1 MLKILFATGLRRI
14 TTLPQRRSKKQG
26 FCGRLAGVNLRFILL
41 REVGQT
47 VGAECAAVGIRWAK
61 IRSPMDIVDR
71 LAKERRA
78 RLAAE
83 RLLEQKQR
91 ELFAA
96 NEKLALHA
104 RALSNQIVEQRHV
117 TKAAVTEAQM
127 LKGQNSRFLSDLEAA
142 HTSAVMAER
151 RLRDSVNAL
160 HDGFAVFDTDKRLLV
175 GNRAY
180 LAPFRD
186 YDVGPGTPYAE
197 ILKITAEEGMV
208 DLGDT
213 PAADWVAHM
222 LARWEKDVIEPEVVH
237 TGMGQWLRLVDR
249 RARDGDMVCLALDI
263 TEQMRIWAAL
273 EAIPDGFV
281 LFDRD
286 ERLLACNQRFREI
299 YPESADIMR
308 PGVNYE
314 TILRAGL
321 DAGAFIDAIGQEEA
335 WLETRI
341 GHPLDG
347 PEEREQELANGR
359 WLRVLEQPTPD
370 GGRVGLRVDI
380 THQKEQQ
387 TALDEARKAA
397 EAANRAKS
405 AFLANMS
412 HEIRTPMNGVVGMAE
427 LLCDT
432 GLNEE
437 QRLFAETIRSS
448 GEALLVIINDILDY
462 SKIEAERL
470 TLHPEPFDL
479 ERLIHEVAMLLQ
491 PRAREHGIDLMID
504 FDLFLPTRFIGDA
517 GRLRQILMNLVG
529 NAVKFTE
536 KGHVLIR
543 IVGIETEPGL
553 QQLHISVEDTGI
565 GIPADQLDHVFGEFN
580 QVESAANRKFEGTGL
595 GLAITKSLIER
606 MEGTVWV
613 DSDYGK
619 GSCFGFRLTLPVAEE
634 QIANQTP
641 VAFKR
646 ALVVDDQFINR
657 TILERQ
663 LVTCGMQVK
672 LCRSGADVL
681 DELARDD
688 SFDLLITDHEMP
700 EMTGLQLAEKVR
712 ERGFSLPIV
721 LFSSNPA
728 TARDGAG
735 SAHLAAVL
743 QKPLLRSEL
752 YRRLHDL
759 SNAPQPVAPIRISPP
774 KGKRL
779 MRVLAAEDNRTNQL
793 VFRKMVK
800 DLNIDLTFANNGR
813 EAVELFQTL
822 QPDLIFMDISM
833 PEMDGKDAAR
843 TIRKLEHSLGGHV
856 PIVALTA
863 HAMEGDDTDILAA
876 GIDKYLTKPLR
887 KTAITDALVA
897 NCPVEAFGVTQ
908 GQPAEV
914 A

>member
-1 MLKILFATGLRRI
+1 MVGL
-14 TTLPQRRSKKQG
+14 G
-26 FCGRLAGVNLRFILL
+26 
-41 REVGQT
+41 
-47 VGAECAAVGIRWAK
+47 
-61 IRSPMDIVDR
+61 MDIVDR

-78 RLAAE
+78 RMAAE

-104 RALSNQIVEQRHV
+104 RALSEQIVEQRHM
-117 TKAAVTEAQM
+117 TKAAVNEAQM
-127 LKGQNSRFLSDLEAA
+127 LKGQNSRFLSDLESA
-142 HTSAVMAER
+142 HTTAVMAER

-160 HDGFAVFDTDKRLLV
+160 NDGFAVFDPDQRLLV
-175 GNRAY
+175 ANHAY
-180 LAPFRD
+180 LAP
-186 YDVGPGTPYAE
+186 YAEYNVGPGTPYRE
-197 ILKITAEEGMV
+197 ILKLTAEEGMA
-208 DLGDT
+208 DIGDSSAT
-213 PAADWVAHM
+213 DWVDRM
-222 LARWEKDVIEPEVVH
+222 LARWDSDPIEPEVVQ
-237 TGMGQWLRLVDR
+237 TTAGQWLRLVDR
-249 RARDGDMVCLALDI
+249 RARDGDMVCLTLNI

-281 LFDRD
+281 LYDRND
-286 ERLLACNQRFREI
+286 RLLACNQRYREL
-299 YPESADIMR
+299 YSESAEAMV
-308 PGVNYE
+308 PGAKFKD
-314 TILRAGL
+314 ILRYGL
-321 DAGAFIDAIGQEEA
+321 ERGQYADAIGREDEWLQE
-335 WLETRI
+335 R
-341 GHPLDG
+341 LD
-347 PEEREQELANGR
+347 RHLDATTVLEQEITGGR

-387 TALDEARKAA
+387 AALDLARKAA

-479 ERLIHEVAMLLQ
+479 ERLIHEVVMLLQ
-491 PRAREHGIDLMID
+491 PRARERGLDLMID
-504 FDLFLPTRFIGDA
+504 YDLFLPTRFVGDA
-517 GRLRQILMNLVG
+517 GRLRQILTNLVG

-543 IVGIETEPGL
+543 IVGLEADPGN

-580 QVESAANRKFEGTGL
+580 QVESETNRKFEGTGL

-606 MEGTVWV
+606 MKGSVWV
-613 DSDYGK
+613 DSELGK
-619 GSCFGFRLTLPVAEE
+619 GSCFGFRLLLPVAED
-634 QIANQTP
+634 QSQMQVP
-641 VAFKR
+641 VSLRR

-663 LVTCGMQVK
+663 LVTCGMKVT
-672 LCRSGADVL
+672 LCRSGADVIS
-681 DELARDD
+681 ELAKD
-688 SFDLLITDHEMP
+688 SDYDVLITDHEMP
-700 EMTGLQLAEKVR
+700 EMNGLQLADKVR
-712 ERGFSLPIV
+712 ELGYDLPIV

-728 TARDGAG
+728 AARDSGTH
-735 SAHLAAVL
+735 AHLAAVM

-752 YRRLHDL
+752 YRRLREL
-759 SNAPQPVAPIRISPP
+759 STPPPAPAAPPQPVITGSR
-774 KGKRL
+774 RL

-800 DLNIDLTFANNGR
+800 DMNIDLTFADNGR
-813 EAVELFQTL
+813 EALEMFQTIK
-822 QPDLIFMDISM
+822 PDLIFMDISM
-833 PEMDGKDAAR
+833 PEMDGKEAAR
-843 TIRKLEHSLGGHV
+843 AIRELEKTSGGHV

-863 HAMEGDDTDILAA
+863 HAMDGDDTSILAA
-876 GIDKYLTKPLR
+876 GIDEYLTKPLR
-887 KTAITDALVA
+887 RTAISAAMVAHCPADAVHVLEPQA
-897 NCPVEAFGVTQ
+897 
-908 GQPAEV
+908 AEV